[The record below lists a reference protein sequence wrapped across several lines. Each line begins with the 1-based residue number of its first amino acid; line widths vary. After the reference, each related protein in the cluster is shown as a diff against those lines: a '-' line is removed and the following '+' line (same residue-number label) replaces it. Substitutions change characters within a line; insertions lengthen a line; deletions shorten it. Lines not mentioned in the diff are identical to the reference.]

1 MHSSAKRMHL
11 IFAKNDYFNSLR
23 QFPDNM
29 RNFRTIFS
37 PAEFFIAF
45 VLERN
50 NTAVVNNL

>member
-1 MHSSAKRMHL
+1 MHL
-11 IFAKNDYFNSLR
+11 IFAKNDYFNNLR

-45 VLERN
+45 ILERN
-50 NTAVVNNL
+50 NTVVINNL